1 MEIILDKKE
10 ILRYLGYRSKQELTT
25 EMDVQIL
32 QLMEEIKHVAVPRY
46 TFLIFPCRS
55 NETEKAFK

>member
-1 MEIILDKKE
+1 MEIGLDKKKYCV
-10 ILRYLGYRSKQELTT
+10 ILGYRSKQELTT

-55 NETEKAFK
+55 NETEKEFK

>member
-1 MEIILDKKE
+1 MEIVLDKKE

-32 QLMEEIKHVAVPRY
+32 QLMEEIKHVAVP
-46 TFLIFPCRS
+46 PCCCSSLYVS
-55 NETEKAFK
+55 NFSLS

>member
-1 MEIILDKKE
+1 MEIVLDKKE

-46 TFLIFPCRS
+46 TFVVAMKQK
-55 NETEKAFK
+55 KAFK